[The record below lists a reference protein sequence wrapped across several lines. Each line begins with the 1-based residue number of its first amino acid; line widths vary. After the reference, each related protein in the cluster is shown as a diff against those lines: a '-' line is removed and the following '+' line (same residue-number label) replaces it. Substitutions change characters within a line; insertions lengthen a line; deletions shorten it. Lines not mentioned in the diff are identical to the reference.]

1 MSYKE
6 NKSPE
11 EKASGFKK
19 NDLILALLVLAVS
32 GIFFAGHLFKSQK
45 AQAL

>member
-32 GIFFAGHLFKSQK
+32 GIFLQDIYSRARK

>member
-32 GIFFAGHLFKSQK
+32 GIFFAGH
-45 AQAL
+45 